1 MTTTLKSA
9 LRLTALATCLLTA
22 SMSGT
27 AIAQDADDPN
37 YAPAPFIPDGARNND
52 PSTGP
57 LAGTTLRLHR
67 ALLMV
72 KDLKTSLDFYTGVV
86 GLEVYSVDQ
95 MYALD
100 QTTIGNM
107 MFNTPPGTKRRLA
120 YLNTSAEARGLTLR
134 EIDAEFE
141 VPTNPHIGTLLFE
154 ASNILEI
161 AARATASG
169 AKVINPS
176 LGYTPP
182 RNGNPER
189 RFMEMGVVDPDGH
202 VIAFYNNF
210 PATPEGDAAWEEA
223 KETYRLDEGP

>member
-1 MTTTLKSA
+1 MGLSRFHKWSGFIA
-9 LRLTALATCLLTA
+9 IGL
-22 SMSGT
+22 MSGAVST
-27 AIAQDADDPN
+27 GAIAQDADDPN
-37 YAPAPFIPDGARNND
+37 YAPAPFIADGARNND

-57 LAGTTLRLHR
+57 LAGMTLRLHR

-100 QTTIGNM
+100 QSTIGNF

-120 YLNTSAEARGLTLR
+120 YLNTSTEARGLTLR
-134 EIDAEFE
+134 EIDADFE

-154 ASNILEI
+154 ASNILDVYE
-161 AARATASG
+161 RAKASG
-169 AKVINPS
+169 AKVIPPS

-210 PATPEGDAAWEEA
+210 PAGPAGDADWDRAQEM
-223 KETYRLDEGP
+223 YRLDASP